1 MIRRPLSFALVPF
14 VLGAQLGTASAQ
26 TPRQPLPAPPA
37 GAPAQAAAP
46 APAYPVQPVD
56 PAEAGETRDQLM
68 QVLRQYPPSL
78 AEILRLDPTLLAS
91 EQFMATYPALA
102 GFLAQ
107 HPEIARNPAYFFGT
121 EHVRSWEDY
130 GPRAEAVRV
139 WRDVVSGIQIFSVF
153 AIVTGTLIWLV
164 RMLVDHRR
172 WLRLSKVQT
181 EVHTKLLDRFSS
193 NEDLLAYIQSP
204 SGRKFLESTPIS
216 LEPDAHPRSVGA
228 PFNRIFWSVQAGT
241 VLLLSG
247 LGLQFVGAR
256 QQWEE
261 IGQPLSSM
269 GILVVAIGLGFVI
282 SAAASYFLS
291 RRLGLISGYTVGTD
305 AAAKHDAL

>member
-1 MIRRPLSFALVPF
+1 MTRRPLTFALAPF
-14 VLGAQLGTASAQ
+14 VLGAQIGIADAQAVRQ
-26 TPRQPLPAPPA
+26 TPAPAPPA
-37 GAPAQAAAP
+37 AAP
-46 APAYPVQPVD
+46 AAAFPVQPVD
-56 PAEAGETRDQLM
+56 PAEAGETREQLM
-68 QVLRQYPPSL
+68 TVLRQYPPSL
-78 AEILRLDPTLLAS
+78 AEVLRLDPTLLAS

-107 HPEIARNPAYFFGT
+107 HPEVARNPAYFFGT
-121 EHVRSWEDY
+121 QHVRSWEDY

-153 AIVTGTLIWLV
+153 AVVTGTLVWLV
-164 RMLVDHRR
+164 KMLVDHRR
-172 WLRLSKVQT
+172 WLRQSKVQT
-181 EVHTKLLDRFSS
+181 EVHTKLLDRFAS

-204 SGRKFLESTPIS
+204 AGRKFLESTPIT
-216 LEPDAHPRSVGA
+216 LEPEAHARSVGA

-269 GILVVAIGLGFVI
+269 GILVVAIGLGFII

-291 RRLGLISGYTVGTD
+291 RRLGLLSGYNAGSDV
-305 AAAKHDAL
+305 AAKHDAL